1 MVNWQGQ
8 DKMSSQLFTALLSV
22 LIFGHR
28 LFSGAGLG
36 LPVVPGATLPCLS
49 VRVTPRALGQGGP
62 YTLQVLYCDGLRCQA
77 AEAGP
82 RYKNACVVCSCERGR
97 PPHWDFYALYNT
109 VALCVS
115 REFTVPE

>member
-36 LPVVPGATLPCLS
+36 LPVVPGATLP
-49 VRVTPRALGQGGP
+49 
-62 YTLQVLYCDGLRCQA
+62 
-77 AEAGP
+77 
-82 RYKNACVVCSCERGR
+82 
-97 PPHWDFYALYNT
+97 
-109 VALCVS
+109 
-115 REFTVPE
+115 